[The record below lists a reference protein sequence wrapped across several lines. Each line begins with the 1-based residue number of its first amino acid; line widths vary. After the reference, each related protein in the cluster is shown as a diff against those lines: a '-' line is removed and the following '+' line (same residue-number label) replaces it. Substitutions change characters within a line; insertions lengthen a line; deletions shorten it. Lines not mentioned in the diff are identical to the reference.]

1 MAPSAAIVEASP
13 VATEPTTAPGWDLDI
28 RLIEQADPAK
38 VVTMTDDNCG
48 NTCEG
53 STCISAV

>member
-1 MAPSAAIVEASP
+1 MAPSAATVEASP
-13 VATEPTTAPGWDLDI
+13 VATEPTALGWDLDI
-28 RLIEQADPAK
+28 TLIEQADPAK
-38 VVTMTDDNCG
+38 IVTMTDDNCG